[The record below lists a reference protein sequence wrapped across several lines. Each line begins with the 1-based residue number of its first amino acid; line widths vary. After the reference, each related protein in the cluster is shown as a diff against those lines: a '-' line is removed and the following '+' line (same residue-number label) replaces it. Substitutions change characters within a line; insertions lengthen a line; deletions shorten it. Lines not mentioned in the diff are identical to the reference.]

1 MSAEKKA
8 SSALHKAQEAN
19 KNIEV
24 IIDFLKDLPMT
35 LSLDH
40 NQAAVYKKAFSSLEE
55 RVE

>member
-8 SSALHKAQEAN
+8 STALHKAQEAN

-35 LSLDH
+35 LTLDH
-40 NQAAVYKKAFSSLEE
+40 NQAIAYKRAFTSLEE
-55 RVE
+55 KVK